1 MGHGLR
7 MLARNALMLVPR
19 AINRI
24 FPQNVFAGRTK
35 YKSCPPFSMDTP
47 KDSMTVYNKS
57 WRDAPVSFVFNQN
70 LSSGSPDTHC
80 TVCWKGWNSCN
91 EWSVCTG
98 WCHNEATK
106 ELWWATRTTVVGSL
120 YSCHIPVPLYHSGL
134 VSPPCRCNNTNG
146 WLKSG
151 PQLYQQPRIFWWIF
165 CNMPM
170 QVLIHQLTQSKL
182 VINNQKQSTS
192 NKCNVWCS
200 CAESTGSCKV
210 ILM

>member
-1 MGHGLR
+1 MYSPAEQNTNHVHPFPWIHQKTAWLSTTNPDV
-7 MLARNALMLVPR
+7 MLLWV
-19 AINRI
+19 
-24 FPQNVFAGRTK
+24 
-35 YKSCPPFSMDTP
+35 
-47 KDSMTVYNKS
+47 
-57 WRDAPVSFVFNQN
+57 
-70 LSSGSPDTHC
+70 LSSTKICHQDPQTLIAQSAGKVETAVTSALSALTDATMRPQRSCDGPQGPRWLGHYTH
-80 TVCWKGWNSCN
+80 
-91 EWSVCTG
+91 
-98 WCHNEATK
+98 AT
-106 ELWWATRTTVVGSL
+106 
-120 YSCHIPVPLYHSGL
+120 IPVPLYHSGL

-200 CAESTGSCKV
+200 CTESTGSWKV
-210 ILM
+210 ILILAQLFCQVCLNLVRSL